1 MNITVEQEELRLLGD
16 ILQTRL
22 KAKVTD
28 IQDFQVKCAI
38 KNNLLMILTQHH
50 PDVTVD
56 TQQVFEV
63 LAQTLQSQFNYKT
76 QHIQF
81 FLRVFGDKLPYA
93 KYFLDSPMPTV
104 ETEGETESTNQKEK
118 ETSFVIK
125 SSPLTETEAETEA
138 ETELI
143 PDSFIFSP
151 EAPFLNYSSPELIL
165 HNLSLDED
173 ESQEIAEESYPF
185 VDIPDQPK
193 KRHLWRSFPPASIIG
208 TIVFIV
214 LLYLGGTFALH
225 NGCAILGCKELQTAK
240 QFKSEYRQQI
250 KSTKTDLEL
259 LAIQQKLDAVVA
271 DLQKIPQWSPR
282 YRECQELVDTLSQE
296 SLKINQVLLALRTA
310 TSVQKRNLNPAKSWA
325 ELRNR
330 QNLLRQA
337 ITRLNSV
344 KHESEF
350 YQLVQGNLPGYEN
363 SLKTITQE
371 LIREETW
378 LKKIAS
384 AKTLG
389 DAAIKSQATAKSTTD
404 WQQVKFNLQTA
415 INTLKTIPEDSFGF
429 QNAAKLLAAYQ
440 SKIIVADDHTKKEQ
454 LSTMSSQ
461 QLLAIINQVKT
472 DLNKACTSKVKI
484 CTFNIENNQIN
495 VRLTVEYK
503 TLLKTNNLTMRL
515 HYQNLQNALKVISQK
530 YRLPVFTE

>member
-28 IQDFQVKCAI
+28 SQDFQVKCAI
-38 KNNLLMILTQHH
+38 KNNLLMILTQH
-50 PDVTVD
+50 PPGVTVD
-56 TQQVFEV
+56 TQQVFDL
-63 LAQTLQSQFNYKT
+63 LAQTIQSQFNYKT

-93 KYFLDSPMPTV
+93 KYFLNSPMPTV
-104 ETEGETESTNQKEK
+104 ETEGETESTNQKQQ
-118 ETSFVIK
+118 ETSLTEPIADS
-125 SSPLTETEAETEA
+125 SSPEDL
-138 ETELI
+138 
-143 PDSFIFSP
+143 FF
-151 EAPFLNYSSPELIL
+151 NYSSPDSTL

-173 ESQEIAEESYPF
+173 QSQEIAEASFPC
-185 VDIPDQPK
+185 VHIPDQPK
-193 KRHLWRSFPPASIIG
+193 KRGLWRSFPPASIIG
-208 TIVFIV
+208 TTVFIVFI
-214 LLYLGGTFALH
+214 YLSGTFVLYR
-225 NGCAILGCKELQTAK
+225 GCAILECKELQTAK
-240 QFKSEYRQQI
+240 QSKSEYRQQI
-250 KSTKTDLEL
+250 KSTKTELEL

-282 YRECQELVDTLSQE
+282 YRESQELVANFSQQ
-296 SLKINQVLLALRTA
+296 LLNINQVLLALRTA
-310 TSVQKRNLNPAKSWA
+310 TSVQKRNLNPAKSWD

-330 QNLLRQA
+330 QNLLREATTQ
-337 ITRLNSV
+337 LNTI
-344 KHESEF
+344 KPESEF
-350 YQLVQGNLPGYEN
+350 YQLVQGNLPKYEN
-363 SLKTITQE
+363 ILKTITQQ

-404 WQQVKFNLQTA
+404 WQKVKFNLQTA

-429 QNAAKLLAAYQ
+429 QNASKLLAAYE
-440 SKIIVADDHTKKEQ
+440 SKITVADDNAKTEQ
-454 LSTMSSQ
+454 LSTISSQ

-472 DLNKACTSKVKI
+472 DLNKACTSKIKI

-530 YRLPVFTE
+530 YQLPVFTDNS

>member
-1 MNITVEQEELRLLGD
+1 MNITVEQQELLLLGD
-16 ILQTRL
+16 ILQKRL
-22 KAKVTD
+22 AAKVTD

-38 KNNLLMILTQHH
+38 KNDLLMILTEHP

-56 TQQVFEV
+56 TQQVFDV
-63 LAQTLQSQFNYKT
+63 LAQTIQSQFNYKT

-118 ETSFVIK
+118 GTS
-125 SSPLTETEAETEA
+125 LTEP
-138 ETELI
+138 I
-143 PDSFIFSP
+143 PDSFVPSP
-151 EAPFLNYSSPELIL
+151 EARFFNYSPPDSIL

-173 ESQEIAEESYPF
+173 ESQEIAEASYPF
-185 VDIPDQPK
+185 VHIPDQPE

-208 TIVFIV
+208 TTVFIV
-214 LLYLGGTFALH
+214 FLYLSGTFVLH
-225 NGCAILGCKELQTAK
+225 RGCVILECKELQTAK
-240 QFKSEYRQQI
+240 KFKGEYRQQI
-250 KSTKTDLEL
+250 KSTKTELEL

-271 DLQKIPQWSPR
+271 DLQQIPQWSPR
-282 YRECQELVDTLSQE
+282 YRESQELVANFSQE

-310 TSVQKRNLNPAKSWA
+310 ISVEKRNLDPAKSWA

-337 ITRLNSV
+337 ITRLNTV

-350 YQLVQGNLPGYEN
+350 YQLVQGNLPRYEN
-363 SLKTITQE
+363 SLNTITQQ
-371 LIREETW
+371 LIKEETW

-389 DAAIKSQATAKSTTD
+389 EAAIKGQATAKSVTD

-415 INTLKTIPEDSFGF
+415 INSLKTIPEDSFGF
-429 QNAAKLLAAYQ
+429 QDASKLLATYQ
-440 SKIIVADDHTKKEQ
+440 SKIIVADDNAKKEK

-461 QLLAIINQVKT
+461 EVLAVMNQVKT
-472 DLNKACTSKVKI
+472 DLNKTCTSNIKI
-484 CTFNIENNQIN
+484 CTFAIEKDKIDI
-495 VRLTVEYK
+495 RLTVEYQS
-503 TLLKTNNLTMRL
+503 LLHANNPTMRL
-515 HYQNLQNALKVISQK
+515 HFQSLQNALKVISQK
-530 YRLPVFTE
+530 YQLPVSIDNSQVQEQ

>member
-1 MNITVEQEELRLLGD
+1 MNITVEQQELLLLGD

-22 KAKVTD
+22 AAKVTD

-38 KNNLLMILTQHH
+38 KNDLLMILTEHP

-56 TQQVFEV
+56 TQQVFDV
-63 LAQTLQSQFNYKT
+63 LAQTIQSQFNYKT

-104 ETEGETESTNQKEK
+104 ETEGETESRNKNEQ
-118 ETSFVIK
+118 ETS
-125 SSPLTETEAETEA
+125 LTEP
-138 ETELI
+138 I
-143 PDSFIFSP
+143 PDSFVPSP
-151 EAPFLNYSSPELIL
+151 EARFFNYSPPDSIL

-173 ESQEIAEESYPF
+173 QSQKIAEASYPF
-185 VDIPDQPK
+185 VHIPEQPK

-208 TIVFIV
+208 TTVFIVFI
-214 LLYLGGTFALH
+214 YLSGTFVLYR
-225 NGCAILGCKELQTAK
+225 GCAILECKELQTAK
-240 QFKSEYRQQI
+240 QSKSEYRQQI
-250 KSTKTDLEL
+250 KSTKTELEL

-282 YRECQELVDTLSQE
+282 YRESQELVANFSQQ
-296 SLKINQVLLALRTA
+296 LLNINQVLLALRTA
-310 TSVQKRNLNPAKSWA
+310 TSVQKRNLNPAKSWD

-330 QNLLRQA
+330 QNLLREATTQ
-337 ITRLNSV
+337 LNTI
-344 KHESEF
+344 KPESEF
-350 YQLVQGNLPGYEN
+350 YQLVQGNLPKYEN
-363 SLKTITQE
+363 ILKTITQQ

-404 WQQVKFNLQTA
+404 WQKVKFNLQTA

-429 QNAAKLLAAYQ
+429 QNASKLLAAYE
-440 SKIIVADDHTKKEQ
+440 SKITVADDNAKTEQ
-454 LSTMSSQ
+454 LSTISSQ
-461 QLLAIINQVKT
+461 QLPAIINQVKT
-472 DLNKACTSKVKI
+472 DLNKACTSKIKI

-530 YRLPVFTE
+530 YQLPVFTE